1 MRDAGRDTAGTVQG
15 AAGGAVDTVR
25 ASWRRCERYG
35 VSPEDV
41 EPVFTGDLDT
51 GSLFYTCGEEV
62 LRSLGGTLAGEPVS
76 LMITDSSGL
85 VLLRLHDE
93 DGMRRDLDAV
103 HLAPGFSYA
112 EEHAGTTGL
121 GLALADRRPALVRGE
136 EHWCAALQRWT
147 CAAAPVLDP
156 CTGDV
161 VGSVNLTTWSGA
173 ASGLLLA
180 LAQAAAGSTS
190 ALMLARSAGAG
201 ASAPGAPGGSRGRVF
216 HVEAEQ
222 PAPAADVCVSAA
234 WRAAVDAATAVAAAG
249 RVLAVT
255 GEPGAGRGAL
265 AARAARTGAAG
276 RRVLRAVVPAP
287 AETAG
292 WLAAWTPELRAGAR
306 VVLRGAERLP
316 AWAADEVAAA
326 VAASLATPAAGPRPG
341 GPPLVL
347 VAGEVDELPAPLL
360 ALVGGVVTAPPLRE
374 RPEDVLPLA
383 ERFASRGGRR
393 AVRFTPAAARALGA
407 HPWPGGVGAL
417 EEAVR
422 RASARTDLV
431 DLQHLPPDVLTTGGR
446 VLTRLERLERD
457 EIVRALTAPGTSV
470 AAAAAS
476 LGLSRATVY
485 RKLAQYGVVLPR

>member
-1 MRDAGRDTAGTVQG
+1 MRDAGRDTAGTVHG

-190 ALMLARSAGAG
+190 ALMAARAGGAG
-201 ASAPGAPGGSRGRVF
+201 PVGTGAPGGRVF
-216 HVEAEQ
+216 HVEVEQ
-222 PAPAADVCVSAA
+222 PAPPADVCVSAA
-234 WRAAVDAATAVAAAG
+234 WRAAVDAATAVVAAG
-249 RVLAVT
+249 RLLAVT
-255 GEPGAGRGAL
+255 GEPGSGRGDL

-276 RRVLRAVVPAP
+276 RRVLRARVPAA
-287 AETAG
+287 AEVAG
-292 WLAAWTPELRAGAR
+292 WLGAWTPELRAGAR
-306 VVLRGAERLP
+306 VVLRGAGQLP

-326 VAASLATPAAGPRPG
+326 VAAAVAALPG
-341 GPPLVL
+341 GPPPLVL
-347 VAGEVDELPAPLL
+347 VAGEVDELPAALV
-360 ALVGGVVTAPPLRE
+360 ALVGGVVSAPPLRE